1 MLLLRAPVV
10 AALFF
15 VLATPTE
22 SAAPKSKARVH
33 HVTMQGMVFTP
44 AQLTVR
50 RGDTVIWENKDL
62 VPHTATAGPKAVA
75 SFDSGSIAVDASFKW
90 VARKRG
96 AYPYVCTLHP
106 GMVGS
111 LTVE

>member
-1 MLLLRAPVV
+1 MLLLRAP
-10 AALFF
+10 AFA
-15 VLATPTE
+15 VLLLLAVPTE
-22 SAAPKSKARVH
+22 SAAPKGKARVH
-33 HVTMQGMVFTP
+33 HVMMQGMVFTP

-62 VPHTATAGPKAVA
+62 VPHTATAGPKAA
-75 SFDSGSIAVDASFKW
+75 APFDSGSIAVDTSFKW

-96 AYPYVCTLHP
+96 DYPYICTLHP